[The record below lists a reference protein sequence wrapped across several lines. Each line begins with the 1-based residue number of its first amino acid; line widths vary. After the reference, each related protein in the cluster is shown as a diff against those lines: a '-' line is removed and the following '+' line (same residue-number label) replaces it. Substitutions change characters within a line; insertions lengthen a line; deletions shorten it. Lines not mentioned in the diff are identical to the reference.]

1 MSDPVWVFASSSG
14 AFAAWPRVLALPRV
28 PLDLTREERP
38 VIPVA
43 AEPGDLLLAFT
54 TDGTAFPVRVG
65 DLPVVR
71 TIVRGARPL
80 GLQRGQTLAALVHS
94 RPEGDHLL
102 LVTVQGELKR
112 CEARSLG
119 SVPPEGAPA
128 YDVPEG
134 DRLLAAVAH
143 GPGDDAILQSRTGKA
158 LRLALDGVRPVKT
171 ASAGGVAG
179 MRLERGDEVVSATR
193 ARDGELLL
201 VLHRRGAGKA
211 VPVAEYPAKGRGT
224 GGVVS
229 ASVDTPKRSPAGP
242 VHTAIAVPP
251 DAEVLVVTSAG
262 AAIRARPGAL
272 EPSTRATVSRT
283 AARTDAGHEVV
294 GAVRV
299 P

>member
-1 MSDPVWVFASSSG
+1 MSDPVWVFASTSG

-102 LVTVQGELKR
+102 LVTAQGELKR

-143 GPGDDAILQSRTGKA
+143 GPGDDAILQSRTA
-158 LRLALDGVRPVKT
+158 RRCAWRST
-171 ASAGGVAG
+171 ASD
-179 MRLERGDEVVSATR
+179 R
-193 ARDGELLL
+193 
-201 VLHRRGAGKA
+201 
-211 VPVAEYPAKGRGT
+211 
-224 GGVVS
+224 
-229 ASVDTPKRSPAGP
+229 
-242 VHTAIAVPP
+242 
-251 DAEVLVVTSAG
+251 
-262 AAIRARPGAL
+262 
-272 EPSTRATVSRT
+272 
-283 AARTDAGHEVV
+283 
-294 GAVRV
+294 
-299 P
+299 